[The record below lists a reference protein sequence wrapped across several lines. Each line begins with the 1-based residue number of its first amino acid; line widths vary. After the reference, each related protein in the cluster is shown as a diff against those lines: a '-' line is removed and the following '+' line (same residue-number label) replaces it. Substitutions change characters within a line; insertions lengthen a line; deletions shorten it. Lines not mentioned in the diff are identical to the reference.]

1 MKKMIVLSAAIIS
14 VSGNAEAA
22 MTDSYGGP
30 DSSAQTVHHCGFLPM
45 SSRTYTSSSAVT
57 RVIERKLVALGYFSD
72 YPDGVYG
79 KKEKLAIK
87 RFQFDN
93 GLQVT
98 GEVDSL
104 TAQRLAYNASPSPN
118 VHRCFGLASSR

>member
-14 VSGNAEAA
+14 VSGNAGAA
-22 MTDSYGGP
+22 VVDSFGGP
-30 DSSAQTVHHCGFLPM
+30 DGNSQTVHHCGFLPM
-45 SSRTYTSSSAVT
+45 SSRNYTSSPAVT
-57 RVIERKLVALGYFSD
+57 RVVERKLVALGYFSD

-93 GLQVT
+93 GLAVT
-98 GEVDSL
+98 GEVDAL
-104 TAQRLAYNASPSPN
+104 TAQRLAYDSSPSPN
-118 VHRCFGLASSR
+118 VHRCFGMASSR

>member
-14 VSGNAEAA
+14 VSGDAGAR
-22 MTDSYGGP
+22 MGDSYGGP
-30 DSSAQTVHHCGFLPM
+30 DGNSQTVHHCGFLPM
-45 SSRTYTSSSAVT
+45 SSRNYTSSPAVT
-57 RVIERKLVALGYFSD
+57 RVVERKLVALGYFTD

-93 GLQVT
+93 GLKAT
-98 GEVDSL
+98 GEVDAM
-104 TAQRLAYNASPSPN
+104 TAQRLAYDASPNAN
-118 VHRCFGLASSR
+118 VHRCFGMASR

>member
-1 MKKMIVLSAAIIS
+1 MKKIIVLSAAIIS
-14 VSGNAEAA
+14 VSGEASA
-22 MTDSYGGP
+22 KMADSYGGP
-30 DSSAQTVHHCGFLPM
+30 DSHSQTIHHCGFLPM
-45 SSRTYTSSSAVT
+45 SSRTYTSSSPVT
-57 RVIERKLVALGYFSD
+57 RVVERKLVALGYFDD

-93 GLQVT
+93 GLKVT
-98 GEVDSL
+98 GEVDAL

-118 VHRCFGLASSR
+118 VHRCFGVASR